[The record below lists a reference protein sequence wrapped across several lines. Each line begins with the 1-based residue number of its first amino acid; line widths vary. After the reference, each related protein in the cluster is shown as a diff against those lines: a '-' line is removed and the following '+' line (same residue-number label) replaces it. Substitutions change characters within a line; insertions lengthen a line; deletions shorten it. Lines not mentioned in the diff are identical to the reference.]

1 MIAKPS
7 HMPMIDAPVSN
18 RDRRSLP
25 WLWPTT
31 AHAIPSTAIT
41 ASGTGNRHAEF
52 QPDPTTHAI
61 ALIGKSKVAD
71 QSP

>member
-1 MIAKPS
+1 MIEKPS
-7 HMPMIDAPVSN
+7 HMPTIDAPVSN

-31 AHAIPSTAIT
+31 AQAIT
-41 ASGTGNRHAEF
+41 ASGTGNRHAKS

-61 ALIGKSKVAD
+61 ALIGKSIVAD